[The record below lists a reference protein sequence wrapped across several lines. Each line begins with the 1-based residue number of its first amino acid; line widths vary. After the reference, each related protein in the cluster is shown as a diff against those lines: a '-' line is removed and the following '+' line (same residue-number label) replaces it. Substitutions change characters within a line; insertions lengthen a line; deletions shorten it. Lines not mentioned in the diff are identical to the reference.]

1 MSNLVVVGTQW
12 GDEGKGKII
21 DILAE
26 RADIIARFQGGANAG
41 HTVVVGEEEFVFH
54 LIPSGIL
61 RAGKQCVIG
70 NGVVIDL
77 KALIEE
83 MDYLKGKGVK
93 IEGNLFISE
102 NAHLTMPY
110 HKILDQIMDKRRGKG
125 KLGTTGRG
133 IGTTYSDKSARVGIR
148 MIDLLN
154 KETFQQ
160 KLEINLEEKN
170 YLLEKFYNRE
180 RISKEGILEEYLLY
194 TEKIKDC
201 VTNTSA
207 LINQAIDEGKNVLFE
222 GAQGTLLDIDFGTY
236 PYVTASNPIAGAV
249 CTGLGI
255 GPTKIESVMGVAKA
269 YTTRVGEGPFPTQF
283 SPEFEN
289 GMRLRGKE
297 YGATTGRPRRCG
309 WFDAVVV
316 RHAVRVN
323 GLSNLAITKLD
334 VLDNLEKIKICVGYK
349 YQGGVL
355 EDFPALLKVA
365 QQCEPVYEEME
376 GWTDDIS
383 HIKDYQRLPEKAK
396 RYLERLTELLNT
408 EISLVSVGPK
418 REQTIILKGL
428 L

>member
-1 MSNLVVVGTQW
+1 MNLVVVGTQW

-207 LINQAIDEGKNVLFE
+207 LINQAIDEGKNILFE

>member
-1 MSNLVVVGTQW
+1 MNLVVVGTQW

-194 TEKIKDC
+194 AEKIKDC

-255 GPTKIESVMGVAKA
+255 GPTKIESVMGV
-269 YTTRVGEGPFPTQF
+269 
-283 SPEFEN
+283 
-289 GMRLRGKE
+289 
-297 YGATTGRPRRCG
+297 
-309 WFDAVVV
+309 
-316 RHAVRVN
+316 
-323 GLSNLAITKLD
+323 
-334 VLDNLEKIKICVGYK
+334 
-349 YQGGVL
+349 
-355 EDFPALLKVA
+355 
-365 QQCEPVYEEME
+365 
-376 GWTDDIS
+376 
-383 HIKDYQRLPEKAK
+383 
-396 RYLERLTELLNT
+396 
-408 EISLVSVGPK
+408 
-418 REQTIILKGL
+418 
-428 L
+428 